1 MFQLINDIITQFR
14 EKFKRQKTWQWFV
27 IIVLGFMVRSEHRGV
42 TSTITALRL
51 KPGLYHTLLHF
62 FRSSAYKVGELYQ
75 KWIGVVL
82 KYAPLVEISKRLVLL
97 GDHIKIAKEGRRMPV
112 IHKHHQDSANSGK
125 AEYIEG
131 HNFGQVSALITN
143 GEVTRSIPLMTELQA
158 SSTKSGGESLIVQMV
173 TLAGKAVSAMK
184 KPAILVLDA
193 YFCSGTTWEASD
205 KIVDK
210 HGNHMLEIVTRAKSN
225 TVAYHEPR
233 KLSKPRRGRP
243 RLYGKKVK
251 LFELFSER
259 SAEFTPKTMTLY
271 GKSTKLQYLCV
282 DLIWRPA
289 KRKVRFVLVKI
300 GNTPFVFM
308 SSDLTL
314 TAEEIITLYAN
325 RFKIETGF
333 DDLKNDMGG
342 FSYHFWTKALTK
354 RKKNQ
359 DAQTPIDP
367 KSQDKVKKAI
377 QATEV
382 YVCLN
387 VIATGIL
394 TIIAFR
400 HSREIWN
407 RYPGYIKTVR
417 SPIPTVATTKL
428 TLSQDFCAFLPMLKG
443 LCAFKFISKLQR
455 VVDFLYQAV

>member
-1 MFQLINDIITQFR
+1 MFQLINDIVTQFR
-14 EKFKRQKTWQWFV
+14 ESFKRQKTWQWFV
-27 IIVLGFMVRSEHRGV
+27 CIVLGFMIRNEHRGV

-62 FRSSAYKVGELYQ
+62 FRSSAYKVSELYQ
-75 KWIGVVL
+75 KWIAVIL
-82 KYAPLVEISKRLVLL
+82 KNAPLVEVSKRLVLL
-97 GDHIKIAKEGRRMPV
+97 GDHIKIAKEGRRMPA
-112 IHKHHQDSANSGK
+112 IHKHHQESQNSGK

-131 HNFGQVSALITN
+131 HNFGQISALVTN
-143 GEVTRSIPLMTELQA
+143 GEVIRSMPLMTELQE
-158 SSTKSGGESLIVQMV
+158 SGTKSGGESLIVQMV
-173 TLAGKAVSAMK
+173 TLEGKVASAMK
-184 KPAILVLDA
+184 KPAIVVLDA
-193 YFCSGTTWEASD
+193 YFCGGTTWEASD
-205 KIVDK
+205 GIVDET
-210 HGNHMLEIVTRAKSN
+210 GNRMIEIVTRAKSN
-225 TVAYHEPR
+225 TVAYYEPP
-233 KLSKPRRGRP
+233 KLSKPKSGRP
-243 RLYGKKVK
+243 RLYGKKVI
-251 LFELFSER
+251 LSELFSKR
-259 SAEFTPKTMTLY
+259 SAEFTPKAMTLY
-271 GKSTKLQYLCV
+271 GKPTKLQYLGV

-300 GNTPFVFM
+300 GSTPFVIM

-314 TAEEIITLYAN
+314 TAEEIITLYAK

-342 FSYHFWTKALTK
+342 FAYHFWTKALSK

-359 DAQTPIDP
+359 DTQTPTDS
-367 KSQDKVKKAI
+367 KSQEKVRKAI
-377 QATEV
+377 QATEA

-407 RYPGYIKTVR
+407 RYPGYIKTIR

-443 LCAFKFISKLQR
+443 FTAFKFIPKLQR
-455 VVDFLYQAV
+455 VVDFLYHAG